1 MESNTLLERTISS
14 FGVSI
19 GTGLMLESLFKP
31 TTKRYD
37 EARIIPDNKAT
48 VNDFKYHYINV
59 FTLIR
64 NILSAA
70 NKKNKDLTS
79 SKKTIKSIAEV
90 LSYEIDLLFGLYD
103 NSNCHLVLYMLKYDK
118 ALSVMNSGIKTANG
132 EMVNK
137 IEKNVLE
144 EVLDIYDIY
153 KSVSETSLNDILV
166 DVEIQSNIRLNKLK
180 VADTKILIT
189 TSYPLDLLNQHS
201 TYFNIRLLES
211 HTGVIKS
218 KMSWYTKYNNIKD
231 IMLPFSKYLLYVFGD
246 SSGDIKPLGIKERRD
261 ILEIAKLKSWSPI
274 TTDEKVKFDINNS
287 TLVSTIKKQIL
298 EIPSKI

>member
-1 MESNTLLERTISS
+1 MINTLTERAISS

-37 EARIIPDNKAT
+37 DTRAIPDNKAT

-59 FTLIR
+59 FTLVR

-70 NKKNKDLTS
+70 SIKNKDLNVN
-79 SKKTIKSIAEV
+79 KKTIESIAKV
-90 LSYEIDLLFGLYD
+90 LTYEIDLLFGLYD
-103 NSNCHLVLYMLKYDK
+103 GSNCHLVLYMLNYDK
-118 ALSVMNSGIKTANG
+118 TLNAMNSGIKIASG
-132 EMVNK
+132 GMINK
-137 IEKNVLE
+137 VEKNVLE

-153 KSVSETSLNDILV
+153 KRVCELSLSDILI
-166 DVEIQSNIRLNKLK
+166 DVETQPNIRLNKHK
-180 VADTKILIT
+180 EIDTKILIT
-189 TSYPLDLLNQHS
+189 TSYPLDLLNHHS
-201 TYFNIRLLES
+201 SHFNIRLLES

-246 SSGDIKPLGIKERRD
+246 TSGDIKPLGIKERRD
-261 ILEIAKLKSWSPI
+261 ILEIAKLKNWSPI

-287 TLVSTIKKQIL
+287 TIDSVIKKQIL